1 LRGGDTIIPWQEDKF
16 ALLLPQI
23 SGVEEVAK
31 INQRI
36 QKSIE
41 QSFKIGEIQV
51 SINSTIGIAIYPQDG
66 TEGEI
71 LLVSANT
78 ALERACKNK
87 SSYQFYDEA
96 MNAQALV
103 ALELEVLLQQA
114 LERQEFKLFYQ
125 PQINIKTGKP
135 EAIEALLRWEHPEL
149 GLVTPN
155 NFIKAAEKS
164 KLIVPIGEWAI
175 RQACN
180 QNKVWQSQGLPSS
193 KITVNLSSVQF
204 RQPNIAQ
211 KIAEILTETA
221 LKPQLLELEV
231 SATSLM
237 ENIDH
242 SRHLLAQLEALG
254 VSIAV
259 DGFTTGFSTL
269 EYLKQFPLNTLKID
283 RSLVQQL
290 TADPQDL
297 AIVTALIELGK
308 GFDLRVVAEGVETQA
323 QVDILRRLNCQQM
336 QGFWF
341 GRPLEAE
348 EANKLLQLNYSEKIE
363 DVQEA
368 EEAVGSEQ

>member
-1 LRGGDTIIPWQEDKF
+1 
-16 ALLLPQI
+16 
-23 SGVEEVAK
+23 
-31 INQRI
+31 
-36 QKSIE
+36 
-41 QSFKIGEIQV
+41 
-51 SINSTIGIAIYPQDG
+51 
-66 TEGEI
+66 
-71 LLVSANT
+71 
-78 ALERACKNK
+78 
-87 SSYQFYDEA
+87 
-96 MNAQALV
+96 
-103 ALELEVLLQQA
+103 ELEVLLQQA
-114 LERQEFKLFYQ
+114 LERQEFKLYYQ

-175 RQACN
+175 RQACE
-180 QNKVWQSQGLPSS
+180 QNKVWQSQGLSSS
-193 KITVNLSSVQF
+193 KITVSLSSVQF

-221 LKPQLLELEV
+221 LEPQLLELEV

-242 SRHLLAQLEALG
+242 SRYLLAQLEALG

-259 DGFTTGFSTL
+259 DGFATGFSTL

-290 TADPQDL
+290 TAHPQDL

-308 GFDLRVVAEGVETQA
+308 GFNLRVVAEGVETQA
-323 QVDILRRLNCQQM
+323 QVEILRRLNCQQM

-348 EANKLLQLNYSEKIE
+348 EAGKLLQLNDSEKIE

-368 EEAVGSEQ
+368 EEAVSSEQ